1 VAVVSSER
9 RPHAEMWCC
18 EGGEV
23 DGLYLVEDAS
33 AVQQADDEARNEA
46 AVGVTNEADLR
57 EIVSSVLQLL

>member
-9 RPHAEMWCC
+9 RPYAEMWCC

-33 AVQQADDEARNEA
+33 AVQQADDETRNEA
-46 AVGVTNEADLR
+46 AVGVPNEADFLD
-57 EIVSSVLQLL
+57 IVSIVL